1 MQVVQ
6 DSVVSIHYTLTSDSG
21 DVIDSSSGNDP
32 LVYIQGHGNLIPGL
46 ERELAGKQAGDKLN
60 VRIAPADA
68 YGELDD
74 SLIQEVPRTAFGGAP
89 EIQVGMQFQAQSN
102 HGPHTVTIT
111 KVAGDMITV
120 DGNHP
125 LAGQHL
131 NFAVEITAV
140 RDATQEELSHGHV
153 HGPGGHH
160 HG

>member
-1 MQVVQ
+1 MQIAQ

-21 DVIDSSSGNDP
+21 DVLDSSSGNDP
-32 LVYIQGHGNLIPGL
+32 LIYLQGHGNLIPGL
-46 ERELAGKQAGDKLN
+46 ERELAGKQAGDKLK

-74 SLIQEVPRTAFGGAP
+74 SLIQEVPRAAFGGTP

-102 HGPHTVTIT
+102 HGPHTVTVSKI
-111 KVAGDMITV
+111 VGDTITV

-131 NFAVEITAV
+131 NFAVEITEV

>member
-1 MQVVQ
+1 MQVAQ

-21 DVIDSSSGNDP
+21 EVIDSSSGNDP
-32 LVYIQGHGNLIPGL
+32 LVYMQGHGNLIPGL

-60 VRIAPADA
+60 VRVAPADA

-74 SLIQEVPRTAFGGAP
+74 SLIQEVPRAAFGGAP

-111 KVAGDMITV
+111 KVVGDMITV

-160 HG
+160 QG